1 MGRSTEDLRKPF
13 LRVNTG
19 PGLLKMAEQ
28 GVGIL
33 AMSDQYPAVQ
43 ESSLVPILQGY
54 EGPGTKLYYS
64 YPKQMKGFKR
74 IEVLNTYLQEVLNT
88 KKA

>member
-1 MGRSTEDLRKPF
+1 
-13 LRVNTG
+13 
-19 PGLLKMAEQ
+19 MAEQ

-33 AMSDQYPAVQ
+33 AMSNQYPAVQ
-43 ESSLVPILQGY
+43 EASLVPILQEY

-74 IEVLNTYLQEVLNT
+74 IEVLNTYLQEVLN
-88 KKA
+88 KKKGLGRIKN